1 MGIAN
6 KYNRG
11 SKFTYKAPDSHKFE
25 SLVDLFNANG
35 EDNVYTIKGFW
46 INKKSKYGKHPVIVT
61 PECYI
66 GLPKHLTDVFEEM
79 MKDDDAIKAINNNE
93 LGFTIYPY
101 TKGKDEDVQVYYSI
115 TLIDC

>member
-1 MGIAN
+1 MGVAS

-11 SKFTYKAPDSHKFE
+11 SKFIYKASESHQFE

-35 EDNVYTIKGFW
+35 EGNVYTIKGFW
-46 INKKSKYGKHPVIVT
+46 INKKSKYGKHPVVVT

-66 GLPKHLTDVFEEM
+66 GLPQHLTEMFEEM
-79 MKDDDAIKAINNNE
+79 LKDDEVINAVNNDL

-101 TKGKDEDVQVYYSI
+101 TKNEKVFYSI